1 MKNSFLKKLLFF
13 FVLSFLMMAG
23 FTYGIMSARR
33 QNLPYKFYEYLYE
46 QKSDVF
52 SKNNLS
58 RKDIGRRTRNKLRGR
73 DLTDEQRKAIE
84 KITTLPYLKGYK
96 PAPEVANVTIYDEQ
110 SAYNGLNLVVSADAP
125 RALLMNM
132 KGTVLHEWRKDFEDV
147 WPEPEPEPEPYD
159 IGESEVYL
167 TRWGYKTYWKR
178 VRLLNN
184 GELLA
189 IFTNFGLIKID
200 KDSNLLW
207 SYKGMCHHDLFVA
220 ENGNIYVLVRKVKKP
235 TNLQLESLDLQGYII
250 EDFITILSP
259 EGKKLRE
266 ISLLECFRN
275 SEYAPLLEHIK
286 VQIDLLHTN
295 TVRPIDGKLVDRY
308 PMFKKGHI
316 LISMREIHTIA
327 IVDPEHEKITWA
339 LTGMWAYQHEPRLLE
354 NGNLLLFDNRGNNG
368 KSKVIEVNPLTQEV
382 VWSYK
387 GEPGSALFSKK

>member
-1 MKNSFLKKLLFF
+1 M
-13 FVLSFLMMAG
+13 
-23 FTYGIMSARR
+23 
-33 QNLPYKFYEYLYE
+33 
-46 QKSDVF
+46 
-52 SKNNLS
+52 
-58 RKDIGRRTRNKLRGR
+58 
-73 DLTDEQRKAIE
+73 
-84 KITTLPYLKGYK
+84 
-96 PAPEVANVTIYDEQ
+96 TIYDEQ

-147 WPEPEPEPEPYD
+147 WPEPEPEPYD

-295 TVRPIDGKLVDRY
+295 TVRPIDGKLV
-308 PMFKKGHI
+308 G
-316 LISMREIHTIA
+316 
-327 IVDPEHEKITWA
+327 
-339 LTGMWAYQHEPRLLE
+339 
-354 NGNLLLFDNRGNNG
+354 
-368 KSKVIEVNPLTQEV
+368 
-382 VWSYK
+382 
-387 GEPGSALFSKK
+387 